1 MSSTPSPESLPQQ
14 PSRRRLMIKLGAG
27 AAPVALTLASRPVFA
42 AGQCNSTSAWGSA
55 ILRNGVASV
64 QARAAAARLDNPV
77 WSLSQL
83 VNDTVGM
90 SVGGGAQPWAY
101 IFGQR
106 YTGASTGSQT
116 PNAYAQATLKVSDL
130 FPGGISGYTG
140 SPATVHGWLQ
150 AHMSTSNFVSCL
162 LVARINA
169 LYAGNAA
176 AQCLGN
182 GQSTDVLGAMASG
195 SFQPSNGSGNPWTAS
210 DILQYLRDNNYV
222 VA

>member
-1 MSSTPSPESLPQQ
+1 
-14 PSRRRLMIKLGAG
+14 MIKLGAG

-64 QARAAAARLDNPV
+64 QARATAARLDNPV

-83 VNDTVGM
+83 SNDTAGM
-90 SVGGGAQPWAY
+90 GVGGGAKPWAY
-101 IFGQR
+101 IFGKR
-106 YTGASTGSQT
+106 YTGANTGGQT
-116 PNAYAQATLKVSDL
+116 VNAYAQTTLKVSDL
-130 FPGGISGYTG
+130 FPSGISGYSG
-140 SPATVHGWLQ
+140 APATVHAWLQ
-150 AHMSTSNFVSCL
+150 ANQSTSNFVTCL

-182 GQSTDVLGAMASG
+182 QQTGDILGAMATG
-195 SFQPSNGSGNPWTAS
+195 SFRPTNGSGNLWSAS